1 MKKTIAKLAV
11 LVMVMIFLIAA
22 TKSVSDYIDD
32 QANQLS
38 TVLVERPSE

>member
-11 LVMVMIFLIAA
+11 LVIVIIFVIKA
-22 TKSVSDYIDD
+22 TKSVSEYIDD

-38 TVLVERPSE
+38 TVLVETVSE